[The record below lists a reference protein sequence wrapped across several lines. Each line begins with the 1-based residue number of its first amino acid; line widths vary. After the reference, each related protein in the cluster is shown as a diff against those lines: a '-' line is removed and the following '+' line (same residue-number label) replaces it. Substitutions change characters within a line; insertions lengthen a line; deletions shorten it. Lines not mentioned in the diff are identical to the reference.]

1 MRITYAPGDWAVIVR
16 SGTLIVLPPDT
27 RHAIISSI
35 WESLAESRNLEMALR
50 AVTKAFDGDVMSMPP
65 FAIAS
70 LQSRLHVMVRG
81 QITIRSRSNQAET
94 DISGIHVTTWNEQ
107 VLHDQDSLDI
117 RFEET
122 ASGEPVLPLE
132 SGVVRAA
139 GMAISLIDPGP
150 GTDRADRPGVG
161 EQASASAAVPDRPA
175 ASDAVPD
182 QPDRAPTAVPD
193 QPPSTSGGDETMSPA
208 DLDGI
213 VEDDEAGDVPSE
225 SIETA
230 KFSQVDESSNAGD
243 DASSRSEP
251 VSSRPDLIAS
261 VPWAEPRR
269 PSSSATG
276 SNPVRPETES
286 GESSEASAPP
296 DHESSAPAED
306 EYDHDG
312 HTVMR
317 SGLNPAQPAASSPDG
332 TDATKTPGP
341 STAPIVLAR
350 ICPSGH
356 ANPPTNSHCTTCG
369 ATITAEPGEA
379 RRPSLGSMRMSN
391 GEVVELDRSVIVGRQ
406 PSMSRVQGNVM
417 PRMVQVRSDEGDIS
431 RSHVEVQLEGWHV
444 MLRDLNSTN
453 GTFLVREGQPPRR
466 LAQGE
471 QTMLLDGDI
480 AKLGDDVWLRFEDLK

>member
-27 RHAIISSI
+27 GHRIISGI
-35 WESLAESRNLEMALR
+35 WEALAESRNLEVALR
-50 AVTKAFDGDVMSMPP
+50 AVTKAFDGDVTSMPP

-81 QITIRSRSNQAET
+81 KITIRSRGRSGSDHAET
-94 DISGIHVTTWNEQ
+94 DISGVHVTTWNEQ

-117 RFEET
+117 RFGGT
-122 ASGEPVLPLE
+122 TSAEPVFPLE
-132 SGVVRAA
+132 AGVVKAA
-139 GMAISLIDPGP
+139 GAVISLTDAVLDESVPDQPGP
-150 GTDRADRPGVG
+150 AQ
-161 EQASASAAVPDRPA
+161 ESVPDRPDRAPEA
-175 ASDAVPD
+175 APD
-182 QPDRAPTAVPD
+182 QPAMAPEAAPD
-193 QPPSTSGGDETMSPA
+193 QPSSASGDQTMRPA
-208 DLDGI
+208 DLEELD
-213 VEDDEAGDVPSE
+213 EDNEAGDVLGE
-225 SIETA
+225 STETA
-230 KFSQVDESSNAGD
+230 QFSQVEESSTSG
-243 DASSRSEP
+243 DASSQSQP
-251 VSSRPDLIAS
+251 VSCSPDLIAS
-261 VPWAEPRR
+261 VPWAEPRPSGPAAGAR
-269 PSSSATG
+269 PG
-276 SNPVRPETES
+276 EPERKSDTPE
-286 GESSEASAPP
+286 EASASPG
-296 DHESSAPAED
+296 HESGAPAED
-306 EYDHDG
+306 EVDHDG

-317 SGLNPAQPAASSPDG
+317 SDLDSAQPAVPSPDS
-332 TDATKTPGP
+332 TAAAETRGP

-356 ANPPTNSHCTTCG
+356 ANPPTNTNCSTCG
-369 ATITAEPGEA
+369 ATITAEPGQT

-417 PRMVQVRSDEGDIS
+417 PRMVQVRSEEGDIS

-471 QTMLLDGDI
+471 QTMLLDGDV

>member
-1 MRITYAPGDWAVIVR
+1 MRITYAPGEWAVIVR

-27 RHAIISSI
+27 RHTIISGI
-35 WESLAESRNLEMALR
+35 WDSLAESRNLEMALR

-107 VLHDQDSLDI
+107 VLNDQDSLDI
-117 RFEET
+117 RFDEA

-132 SGVVRAA
+132 AGVVRAA
-139 GMAISLIDPGP
+139 GVAISLIDPGP
-150 GTDRADRPGVG
+150 V
-161 EQASASAAVPDRPA
+161 V
-175 ASDAVPD
+175 VPD
-182 QPDRAPTAVPD
+182 QPDRAPAPVQG

-213 VEDDEAGDVPSE
+213 EEDDEAGDVPGE
-225 SIETA
+225 STGTA
-230 KFSQVDESSNAGD
+230 QFSQVEESSNAGD
-243 DASSRSEP
+243 DAFSQSEP

-276 SNPVRPETES
+276 SHPVRPETEA

-317 SGLNPAQPAASSPDG
+317 SGLNPAQPAASSPDS

-369 ATITAEPGEA
+369 ATITGEPGEA

-466 LAQGE
+466 LGQGE